1 MTIDAPYNILIV
13 DDDRISRAMFKR
25 MLALNTQTIHLAES
39 VIAARRIMD
48 DITPDVILLDV
59 IMPET
64 NGLSFCRE
72 LKASAKWQ
80 HVPIIL
86 LTAQTGND
94 AVVEGLDAGA
104 DEFISKPVTPAV
116 LQARV
121 RSMLRIKQQYDELKG
136 MLTMREDLAHMIVH
150 DMRTPLAALKL
161 HVDIL
166 KRKQPT
172 EAQLKNVAAID
183 SQTVELQRFA
193 TDLLTVAK
201 TERQQLVLTKSAVII
216 PNLIAQVVSS
226 HTMIAK
232 NRQLT
237 IEIEQTADNAC
248 TATLDDTLLRRVLD
262 NLLSNAIKFSPTNST
277 ITLSHACQDD
287 HLILT
292 VADEGKGIAPEHRER
307 IFNKY
312 EIVPLKAEGVSQ
324 TGLGLA
330 FCKLVSEAHGGT
342 IHVTE
347 SPSGGAKFVVTLPH
361 TT

>member
-13 DDDRISRAMFKR
+13 DDDRIARAMFKR
-25 MLALNTQTIHLAES
+25 MLTLKTQTIHLAES
-39 VIAARRIMD
+39 VIVARKIMD
-48 DITPDVILLDV
+48 NIVPDVILLDV
-59 IMPET
+59 IMSGMD
-64 NGLSFCRE
+64 GLSFCRE

-94 AVVEGLDAGA
+94 TVIAGLDAGA

-166 KRKQPT
+166 KRKQPSD
-172 EAQLKNVAAID
+172 AQSKNLLAID
-183 SQTVELQRFA
+183 LQTADLQRFA
-193 TDLLTVAK
+193 TNLLTVAK
-201 TERQQLVLTKSAVII
+201 TEQQQLVLTKSAVNIAD
-216 PNLIAQVVSS
+216 LIDQVVE
-226 HTMIAK
+226 HHALLAK
-232 NRQLT
+232 NRQIT
-237 IEIEQTADNAC
+237 IQVEKSADNSH
-248 TATLDDTLLRRVLD
+248 TPNLDDALLRRMLD
-262 NLLSNAIKFSPTNST
+262 NLLSNAIKFSPVNST
-277 ITLSHACQDD
+277 ISLSHACQNGQ
-287 HLILT
+287 LILT
-292 VADEGKGIAPEHRER
+292 VADEGKGIEQQHRER
-307 IFNKY
+307 IFDKY

-342 IHVTE
+342 IHVTD
-347 SPSGGAKFVVTLPH
+347 SLSGGAKFVVTLPV
-361 TT
+361 